1 MNSKP
6 ITQFA
11 AALCFTVT
19 SIAANA
25 ELQLTCPLDW
35 RSLSGIAGQNQD
47 VEIYGIKAR
56 DWQKEHLEQFMI
68 KEEECSKN
76 SNLPAEVKK
85 ANLDDTKTRI
95 FKFIEERDQ
104 RQQQEILRA
113 QQVAAE
119 NQRKIEN
126 QKQLELQQQREQQ
139 QNAERQVEQGKS
151 DNLWKLLAVIAAV
164 LGGWYWNK
172 AIRNRCPNC
181 KSASF
186 DRTNETETDRW
197 RGTKQV
203 SEKHSRGTN
212 TRHIQTTFVMKQ
224 FEYCCKNC
232 QHEWM
237 KERREE
243 LGNSSAIG
251 RFFVGY

>member
-1 MNSKP
+1 MNFKSISK
-6 ITQFA
+6 IATG
-11 AALCFTVT
+11 LCLAVT
-19 SIAANA
+19 AIAANA
-25 ELQLTCPLDW
+25 ELQLACPLDW
-35 RSLSGIAGQNQD
+35 RSLSSIAGQNQD

-56 DWQKEHLEQFMI
+56 DWQTEHLEQFMM
-68 KEEECSKN
+68 KEEECLQT
-76 SNLPAEVKK
+76 SNLSADVKK
-85 ANLDDTKTRI
+85 ANLNDTRARI
-95 FKFIEERDQ
+95 YRFIEERSR

-119 NQRKIEN
+119 NQRNEN
-126 QKQLELQQQREQQ
+126 QKQLELRQQREQQ
-139 QNAERQVEQGKS
+139 QNAERQAERDKS
-151 DNLWKLLAVIAAV
+151 DNLWALFWVVAAV

-181 KSASF
+181 KSTSF

-203 SEKHSRGTN
+203 TEKHSRGSN
-212 TRHIQTTFVMKQ
+212 TRHVQTTYVMKQ

-237 KERREE
+237 KERQEE
-243 LGNSSAIG
+243 HGKSSPIG
-251 RFFVGY
+251 RFFAGY